1 MSKSNLSKSD
11 LPKSKRNR
19 LRELLAAEGIT
30 SKSFRA
36 ASSKKTAFTRKELQ
50 EIEDTGALTD
60 PETRSDVSDWG
71 VNTFR
76 DLWRSRVFPA
86 YVLANTPD
94 FDERALQKELLKEE
108 FARIRKGNLSLDKY
122 IRASRA
128 GSKIR
133 LNRRVRMAIWA
144 HYASLAMRNST

>member
-30 SKSFRA
+30 PQGK
-36 ASSKKTAFTRKELQ
+36 KKTAFTRKELQ